1 MNIKLWIIPTLA
13 TFWEMRVTNKKKK
26 SVSLEV
32 EGDLQKVIPQ
42 TEEKATIMLCF
53 C

>member
-13 TFWEMRVTNKKKK
+13 TFWEMRVTNKKRK

-32 EGDLQKVIPQ
+32 EGDLQKVIPRQ
-42 TEEKATIMLCF
+42 RRKLL
-53 C
+53 